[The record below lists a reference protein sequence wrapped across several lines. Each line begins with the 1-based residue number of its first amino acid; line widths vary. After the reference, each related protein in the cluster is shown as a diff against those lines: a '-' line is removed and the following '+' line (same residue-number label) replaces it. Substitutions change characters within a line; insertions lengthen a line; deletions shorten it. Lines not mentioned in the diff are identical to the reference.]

1 MKQERL
7 IFILFLIF
15 LIISSALIFSGY
27 YYYQVQKNNLKISTQ
42 NQIQSIAHLK
52 VEEINI
58 WRNERLNDAYFYY
71 NNEIIS
77 NFIKQYLKNPEDKNL
92 NELIYNSI
100 IKSVLLYKTDFD
112 KVFLFDKLGK
122 QISSYPSKNEIFL
135 LSKIKNDFLN
145 ALQTKQIQFSD
156 FYREEYSSKAYI
168 AIIVPILDMQN
179 NKDVIGVLLLR
190 IDPEKFLYPFIQTW
204 PTEDKTA
211 ETLLIKKEGNEI
223 VFLNELKFQKNTA
236 LNLRIPLDKTEV
248 PAVQAALGYKGS
260 MEGIDY
266 RGNEVFAYIDKIPDS
281 PWFIVAK
288 INKSEAYS
296 PLRESLTFL
305 VLFIFT
311 LIVSLFFILSFIW
324 RRQTAIFYKIRY
336 ENEKEKAWL
345 QKILTQSLNEI
356 YIFNNKDYKFIYFN
370 DTACNNIGYSS
381 DELYNMTP
389 VDIKPEFTMESF
401 KALVQPLINKEKEK
415 ILFDTVHKRKDGT
428 LYNVEVH
435 LQYMDRGNNDF
446 VFVAIINDITER
458 KKMEEELKRSN
469 TELEKFAYVT
479 SHDLQEP
486 LRMIS
491 NYIMLLEKRYKD
503 KLDGDAND
511 FINFAVE
518 GVKRMQQLIND
529 LLAYSRVGRAD
540 KKLEDVDMEEVLEN
554 AIFNLKMAINEN
566 KAKIKHDKLPV
577 IKANKLLMTQVLQN
591 LIGNAIKFRSKKT
604 PVIYISAKLEKNNW
618 VFLVQ
623 DNGIGIDPQYF
634 ERIFLIFQRLQRE
647 DYPGTGAGLAIVK
660 RIIELHNGKIWIESE
675 PGKGSTFYFTIP
687 LISVK

>member
-1 MKQERL
+1 MKKQRL
-7 IFILFLIF
+7 FFIFFLIF
-15 LIISSALIFSGY
+15 LIVTSVLIFSGY
-27 YYYQVQKNNLKISTQ
+27 YYYQIQKNNLKISTE
-42 NQIQSIAHLK
+42 NQLQSINHLK
-52 VEEINI
+52 IEEISN
-58 WRNERLNDAYFYY
+58 WRKGIINDAYFYY
-71 NNEIIS
+71 KNEIFS
-77 NFIKQYLKNPEDKNL
+77 NLIKQFLNSPEDKNL
-92 NELIYNSI
+92 KKLV
-100 IKSVLLYKTDFD
+100 IKSITQPLINKIDYD
-112 KVFLFDKLGK
+112 KFSLFDKQGK
-122 QISSYPSKNEIFL
+122 ELITYPENYEA
-135 LSKIKNDFLN
+135 LSLIILKNDILN
-145 ALQTKQIQFSD
+145 ALQTKQLRIVD
-156 FYREEYSSKAYI
+156 FYKSEISSKIYLT
-168 AIIVPILDMQN
+168 IIVPIIDVQN
-179 NKDVIGVLLLR
+179 NEDVLGAILLGV
-190 IDPEKFLYPFIQTW
+190 DPEKFLYPLIQTW
-204 PTEDKTA
+204 PADEKTA
-211 ETLLIKKEGNEI
+211 ETFLIRREGNEV
-223 VFLNELKFQKNTA
+223 VFLNELKFKKNTA

-266 RGNEVFAYIDKIPDS
+266 RGNEVFAHIDKIPDS

-288 INKSEAYS
+288 IDKSEAYS
-296 PLRESLTFL
+296 PLRESTIFL

-311 LIVSLFFILSFIW
+311 LIVSLFFILGFIW
-324 RRQTAIFYKIRY
+324 RRQTAIFYKMQY

-370 DTACNNIGYSS
+370 DAACNNIGYSA

-415 ILFDTVHKRKDGT
+415 ILFDTVHKRKDGS

-491 NYIMLLEKRYKD
+491 SYIMLLEKRYKD

-591 LIGNAIKFRSKKT
+591 LIGNAIKFHSKKI
-604 PVIYISAKLEKNNW
+604 PVIYISAKLEKNDW
-618 VFLVQ
+618 VFSVQ

-660 RIIELHNGKIWIESE
+660 RIIELHNGKIWVESE
-675 PGKGSTFYFTIP
+675 PGKGSTVYFTIP
-687 LISVK
+687 VISVK